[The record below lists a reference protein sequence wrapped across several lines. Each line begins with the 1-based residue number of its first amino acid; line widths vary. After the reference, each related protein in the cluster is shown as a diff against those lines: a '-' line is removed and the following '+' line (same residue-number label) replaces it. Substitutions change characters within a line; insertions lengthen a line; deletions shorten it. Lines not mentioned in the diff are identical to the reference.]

1 MFYAIATAAILV
13 LVALSAFFS
22 STETAVNSVSR
33 ARLLDMQEKDVR
45 GSAKA
50 LKMLDEYDKTIT
62 TLLIGN
68 NIVNIGA
75 SSIAAV
81 LFTKLIGS
89 YGAAVSTG
97 VLTLLILSFGEV
109 IPKCYA
115 KENSEKLLVR
125 LSGIIWFLMI
135 MLTPL
140 SILFIKLNG
149 VAIKLSGGGNDAPS
163 VTEDELKYIIESIEE
178 EGVLE
183 EAESEMVQSAL
194 EFDEKTVFEILTP
207 RVDVVAIDIDDPEDE
222 IKKLI
227 VEERFS
233 RIPVYQDSIDN
244 IIGILHTRDYLEALA
259 NSEKPDIE
267 KLLSEPFFVYKKR
280 RLAALLS
287 DMKRKHTHIAV
298 VADEYGGMLGIVT
311 MEDLLEELV
320 GEIWDEDEEEQLQ
333 CRRIGEGCY
342 EVIGDMPLDDLLKLF
357 DIPEKE
363 VETTSNSVGGWVTET
378 LGSIPEKGQKLEIS
392 GLSMRV
398 LDISEQRINKLII
411 KKSKTADKD
420 KKE

>member
-1 MFYAIATAAILV
+1 MEYAIMAAAIVLLV
-13 LVALSAFFS
+13 IMSAFFS

-33 ARLLDMQEKDVR
+33 ARLLDMQEKKVK
-45 GSAKA
+45 GCAKA
-50 LKMLDEYDKTIT
+50 LVMLDEYDKTIT

-75 SSIAAV
+75 SSIATV
-81 LFTKLIGS
+81 LCTKLIGD

-97 VLTLLILSFGEV
+97 VLTLVILTFGEV

-115 KENSEKLLVR
+115 KENSEKMIVR
-125 LSGIIWFLMI
+125 FSGVIYFLMVI
-135 MLTPL
+135 LTPL
-140 SILFIKLNG
+140 SFMFIKLNN
-149 VAIKLSGGGNDAPS
+149 AAMSLSGGKDDTPS

-194 EFDEKTVFEILTP
+194 EFDEKTVEQILTP
-207 RVDVVAIDIDDPEDE
+207 RVDVAAIDIDDTPEE
-222 IKKLI
+222 IRRVI

-233 RIPVYQDSIDN
+233 RIPVYKDSIDN
-244 IIGILHTRDYLEALA
+244 IIGILHTRDYLEAA
-259 NSEKPDIE
+259 IGGDTPDIE
-267 KLLSEPFFVYKKR
+267 GMLSEPFFVYKTRK
-280 RLAALLS
+280 LAALLS
-287 DMKRKHTHIAV
+287 DLKRKRTHIAI

-320 GEIWDEDEEEQLQ
+320 GEIWDEDEEEELL

-342 EVIGDMPLDDLLKLF
+342 EVSGDMDLDDLLELF

-363 VETTSNSVGGWVTET
+363 VETTSHSVGGWVTQT
-378 LGSIPEKGQKLEIS
+378 LGSIPEKGQRLDIN
-392 GLSMRV
+392 GLTMRI
-398 LDISEQRINKLII
+398 LDISEQRINKVII
-411 KKSKTADKD
+411 KRSAD
-420 KKE
+420 

>member
-1 MFYAIATAAILV
+1 MFYVLTTAAIVLLV
-13 LVALSAFFS
+13 ILSAFFS
-22 STETAVNSVSR
+22 SMETAVNAVSR
-33 ARLLDMQEKDVR
+33 ARLQDMREKEVR
-45 GSAKA
+45 GSVKA

-75 SSIAAV
+75 SSLATV
-81 LFTKLIGS
+81 LFTKLLGS

-97 VLTLLILSFGEV
+97 VLTLIILTFGEV

-115 KENSEKLLVR
+115 KENSEKLIVR
-125 LSGIIWFLMI
+125 FSGIIWFLMI
-135 MLTPL
+135 VLTPL
-140 SILFIKLNG
+140 SFLFIRLNG
-149 VAIKLSGGGNDAPS
+149 AALKLSGGESDSPS

-194 EFDEKTVFEILTP
+194 EFDEKTVSEILTP
-207 RVDVVAIDIDDPEDE
+207 RVDVVAIDADDPADE
-222 IKKLI
+222 IRRLI

-233 RIPVYQDSIDN
+233 RIPVYKDTIDN
-244 IIGILHTRDYLEALA
+244 ITGILHTRDYLEALA
-259 NSEKPDIE
+259 NGEQPDINAM
-267 KLLSEPFFVYKKR
+267 LSEPFFVYKTR

-287 DMKRKHTHIAV
+287 DMKREHTHIAV

-320 GEIWDEDEEEQLQ
+320 GEIWDEDEEEELL
-333 CRRIGEGCY
+333 CRRIGEGCF
-342 EVIGDMPLDDLLKLF
+342 EVSGDMPLDDLLGLF

-363 VETTSNSVGGWVTET
+363 VETTSHSVGGWVTET
-378 LGSIPEKGQKLEIS
+378 LGSIPEKGQKVEIS
-392 GLSMRV
+392 GLLMRV
-398 LDISEQRINKLII
+398 LDISEQRINKLIV
-411 KKSKTADKD
+411 KKAKT
-420 KKE
+420 EET